1 MQSSLLDSLYYKDM
15 FSTSDMAEVFSDQS
29 RINAWLASEV
39 ALAAAEAQVGVIPKQ
54 AADAIAKA
62 AKLENLNLKAMK
74 AEFDRVGFP
83 IMPLVH
89 QLANAC
95 DPESGRYVH
104 WGSTTQD
111 IVDTGLVL
119 QIRDGIALLESDLDS
134 LIAAL
139 ATLAKAHRNTVMAG
153 RTFQQQ
159 AAPITFGYKAAV
171 WLDELLRHKERLAEL
186 KPRVLVGQ
194 CGGAVGTLATLGE
207 DGLAVL
213 RAMMEE
219 LGLGVPAITWHT
231 ARDSWAEMVNWL
243 VLLTSTLGK
252 VAIEIATLMRTEVNE
267 VREPYQTGR
276 GSSSTLP
283 QKRNPIACPRII
295 AIAHRMREFS
305 GAQFSAMLQEHERA
319 VGAMPIEWMVIPEAF
334 MLASGSLAQ
343 SLEILSDLDVDAA
356 QMRANLNLNGG
367 LLMAEAVMMGIAPMI
382 GRNQAHELVFAA
394 AGRASDASCTLR
406 EELLRDSEVMQH
418 ISIEQLDRLLNPA
431 NYTGSAG
438 AMVDAVLARI
448 SAQSVNKPE
457 QEPHDA

>member
-1 MQSSLLDSLYYKDM
+1 MV
-15 FSTSDMAEVFSDQS
+15 EVFSDEG
-29 RINAWLASEV
+29 RINAWLVTEV
-39 ALAAAEAQVGVIPKQ
+39 ALAKGEARVGLIPQQ
-54 AADAIAKA
+54 AADSISEA
-62 AKLENLNLKAMK
+62 AKLENLDLQAMK

-89 QLANAC
+89 QLAKAC
-95 DPESGRYVH
+95 PPEAARWVH

-111 IVDTGLVL
+111 IIDTGLVL
-119 QIRDGIALLESDLDS
+119 QMRDGLALLERDLVAV
-134 LIAAL
+134 IEAVMRL
-139 ATLAKAHRNTVMAG
+139 AQAHRDTVMAG

-171 WLDELLRHKERLAEL
+171 WLDELLRHLERLAEL
-186 KPRVLVGQ
+186 RPRVLVGQ
-194 CGGAVGTLATLGE
+194 CGGAVGTLATLGH
-207 DGLAVL
+207 DGLAVQQ
-213 RAMMEE
+213 AMMAE

-231 ARDSWAEMVNWL
+231 ARDGWAEMVNWL
-243 VLLTSTLGK
+243 VLVTSTLGK
-252 VAIEIATLMRTEVNE
+252 VATEIATLMRTEVNE

-305 GAQFSAMLQEHERA
+305 GAQFSAMIQEHERA

-343 SLEILSDLDVDAA
+343 SLEILTDLDVDAQ
-356 QMRANLNLNGG
+356 QMRANLDIGGG
-367 LLMAEAVMMGIAPMI
+367 LLMAEAVMMGIAPII

-394 AGRASDASCTLR
+394 AGRANDAGRTLR
-406 EELLRDSEVMQH
+406 EELLNDPAVMQH
-418 ISIEQLDRLLNPA
+418 ITNEQLDNLLDPA

-438 AMVDAVLARI
+438 AMVDAVVARA
-448 SAQSVNKPE
+448 SAMLGTAAPL
-457 QEPHDA
+457 HAHHG